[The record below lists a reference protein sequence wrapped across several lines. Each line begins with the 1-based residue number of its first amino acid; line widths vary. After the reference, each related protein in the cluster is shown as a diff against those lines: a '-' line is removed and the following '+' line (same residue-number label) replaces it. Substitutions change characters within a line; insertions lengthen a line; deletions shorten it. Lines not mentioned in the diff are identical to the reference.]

1 MCHFVCDTNLYNGQ
15 KDRGGESEYMI
26 VEKGRTIGRTE
37 RKDKNEIMEGQ
48 KSVFRGGLQNR
59 KRTIFFASDTK
70 NGQ

>member
-1 MCHFVCDTNLYNGQ
+1 
-15 KDRGGESEYMI
+15 MI